1 MLFNINNALHK
12 KVLINLISMEDK
24 TEFYKKLK
32 DKLNEDTKFP
42 SKYLFKFIVP
52 SNEEK
57 VNQIESLFDN
67 QGAVINKNV
76 SKTGKF
82 TSVSIQVVMKSA
94 DDVIEKYLA
103 AENIEG
109 IISL

>member
-1 MLFNINNALHK
+1 
-12 KVLINLISMEDK
+12 MEKK
-24 TEFYKKLK
+24 TEFYDKLRA
-32 DKLNEDTKFP
+32 KLNEDTKFP

-52 SNEEK
+52 SDEDK
-57 VNQIESLFDN
+57 VGQVESLFDN

-82 TSVSIQVVMKSA
+82 TSVSIQIVMKSA
-94 DDVIEKYLA
+94 DAVIEKYIA

>member
-1 MLFNINNALHK
+1 M
-12 KVLINLISMEDK
+12 SDK

-32 DKLNEDTKFP
+32 DKLNEGTKFP

-52 SNEEK
+52 TKENSIQ
-57 VNQIESLFDN
+57 QIEDLFN
-67 QGAVINKNV
+67 HKGAVITKNM

-94 DDVIEKYLA
+94 EAIIQKYLE
-103 AENIEG
+103 AEKIEG

>member
-1 MLFNINNALHK
+1 MD
-12 KVLINLISMEDK
+12 SRDQ
-24 TEFYKKLK
+24 FYKKLQK
-32 DKLNEDTKFP
+32 KLKKDTKFP

-57 VNQIESLFDN
+57 ILQVENMFNHE
-67 QGAVINKNV
+67 GAVITKKA

-82 TSVSIQVVMKSA
+82 TSLSILVVMK
-94 DDVIEKYLA
+94 K
-103 AENIEG
+103 AENVIQKYKDAEKVEG